1 MPGALMQLVAYGAQD
16 VYLTGNPQMT
26 FWKAVYKRHT
36 NFAIESIEQV
46 FNGQGDFG
54 SYVQCVV
61 GRNGDLIHS
70 TYLVVT
76 LPEIDCCWSQPPC
89 DAITC
94 WVDEDAQGDAVWKS
108 EKAAAAAA
116 VVAKRWAWA
125 AGPRGKDANWAR
137 WIDYPGE
144 NLIEYAEVEIGGTVI
159 DKQYGEW
166 MHIWNQLTLTNEKR
180 EGYHKMIGHTTE
192 LTYLTMGQAP
202 PMSKCSCCKQL
213 CEGCNGPC
221 NTCAFRCNLP
231 ETTLYIP
238 LLFWFCRNP
247 GLALPLIAL
256 QYHEVKIN
264 IQLRNLDCLL
274 WAVDSLSDGGIAG
287 KAEQLALRLGLLL
300 EVISCD
306 GDNESLD
313 DLLGG
318 DTPDAPDPGSP
329 GDKVFAQMEQL
340 WSNPCGTLQQ
350 ATAGASKTIT
360 LDYYNGQAAQGS
372 VAHTAARS
380 NTDGAYN
387 KHLVT
392 CSLFIDYIFLD
403 RDERRYMAQ
412 NPHQYLIEQV
422 QFNDTVSTAISE
434 NTVEL
439 DFNHPCKEIFL
450 TTQQEYFRDCCKQF
464 EACEPLYK
472 ALGIQPF
479 NYTDCLDAMTRANH
493 AFHGPD
499 PESAEILKGLY
510 LPELCWTSW
519 NPEDGDHARAEPTTD
534 FVGVGRFGSH
544 IMHKGLFR
552 NPGAGGTITSEKWDT
567 LTYANGWIGDEVTIN
582 KTTGDLV
589 GYDASGSYAPLSS
602 YYNSTLSDAGAIVLA
617 KSALNMHCWGK
628 NPIYRMVLQLNG
640 QDRFSER
647 AGKWFDLVQPF
658 KYHTHLPDTGIN
670 LYSFALKPEDHNPSG
685 TLNFSRIDNA
695 NLRLTLSNFMFNAN
709 NDGVAIKVYA
719 TNYNILR
726 IMSGMGGLAYSN

>member
-36 NFAIESIEQV
+36 NFSMESIEQV
-46 FNGQGDFG
+46 FNSQGDFG
-54 SYVQCVV
+54 RYMQCVV

-76 LPEIDCCWSQPPC
+76 LPEINCCWTTPPC
-89 DAITC
+89 CPDPSHNAQC
-94 WVDEDAQGDAVWKS
+94 FSDRLAWVL
-108 EKAAAAAA
+108 
-116 VVAKRWAWA
+116 
-125 AGPRGKDANWAR
+125 GPRGKDANWAR

-144 NLIEYAEVEIGGTVI
+144 NLIEYAEVNIGGTVI

-166 MHIWNQLTLTNEKR
+166 MHIWNQLTLSDEKKK
-180 EGYHKMIGHTTE
+180 GYHKMIGHTTE

-202 PMSKCSCCKQL
+202 ANSKCSCCKRL
-213 CEGCNGPC
+213 CDGCTGPC

-256 QYHEVKIN
+256 QYHQVKIN
-264 IQLRNLDCLL
+264 IQLRDLNCLL
-274 WAVDSLSDGGIAG
+274 WAVDSLSDGGDPTLNMDG
-287 KAEQLALRLGLLL
+287 SWNDVFLPKA
-300 EVISCD
+300 
-306 GDNESLD
+306 
-313 DLLGG
+313 
-318 DTPDAPDPGSP
+318 
-329 GDKVFAQMEQL
+329 
-340 WSNPCGTLQQ
+340 CGTSMQ
-350 ATAGASKTIT
+350 AMAGASVTVPAGTGHTKHTWNLSGAT
-360 LDYYNGQAAQGS
+360 LS
-372 VAHTAARS
+372 RS
-380 NTDGAYN
+380 HSDGAYT

-422 QFNDTVSTAISE
+422 QFNDTVSTTLSE
-434 NTVEL
+434 NTLEL
-439 DFNHPCKEIFL
+439 NFNHPCKEIFL

-464 EACEPLYK
+464 EACDPLYK

-479 NYTDCLDAMTRANH
+479 NYTDCLDAMTRAYH

-499 PESAEILKGLY
+499 
-510 LPELCWTSW
+510 
-519 NPEDGDHARAEPTTD
+519 DGAAGNLSIFDI
-534 FVGVGRFGSH
+534 GSH
-544 IMHKGLFR
+544 YAWCALDELATSFGTHIIREGLFR
-552 NPGAGGTITSEKWDT
+552 NPGAMFDHGAHAGHEWDEAGYADGWRNDTSK
-567 LTYANGWIGDEVTIN
+567 NRQ
-582 KTTGDLV
+582 
-589 GYDASGSYAPLSS
+589 SFAPLSATH
-602 YYNSTLSDAGAIVLA
+602 NSLVSDTGAITLA
-617 KSALNMHCWGK
+617 KTAFNLHCWGK
-628 NPIYRMVLQLNG
+628 NPVHRMVLQLNG

-647 AGKWFDLVQPF
+647 RGKWFGLVQPF
-658 KYHTHLPDTGIN
+658 KYHTNLPDAGIN
-670 LYSFALKPEDHNPSG
+670 IYSFALKPEDHNPSG

-695 NLRLTLSNFMFNAN
+695 NLRITLSNFMFHDHNQN
-709 NDGVAIKVYA
+709 ISIKIYA